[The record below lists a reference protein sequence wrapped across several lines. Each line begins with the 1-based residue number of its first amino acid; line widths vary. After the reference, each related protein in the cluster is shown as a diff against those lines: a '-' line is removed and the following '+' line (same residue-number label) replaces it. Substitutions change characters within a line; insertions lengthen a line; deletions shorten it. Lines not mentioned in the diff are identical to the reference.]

1 MDRRTL
7 IAFIDE
13 LEKISAA
20 GAIDLE
26 KVAAYD
32 PELLELMKEAGIF
45 SALGKGLAKG
55 ISGFKHGRTMKF
67 MRRAARG
74 FPKPGAKLTPRGK
87 ARMQRMTGFGQ
98 APERTA
104 FAPRQEAWR
113 RELGGQKMHTELT
126 GLRGTASEEASKRM
140 ARQQFDRSLQR
151 MGAVSQSPYG
161 AAGLERRIGQLP
173 GHPRELTR
181 TPARVVEQ
189 GTAAA
194 TPRAMAAARP
204 AARPVARPATSVG
217 TVAGGPAARR
227 ASQSRRLGTAQT
239 AVMPQQAGLG
249 YEPTMLA
256 PVPA

>member
-26 KVAAYD
+26 KVASYD

-45 SALGKGLAKG
+45 SALGRGMAKG
-55 ISGFKHGRTMKF
+55 VAGLKHGRTMKF

-74 FPKPGAKLTPRGK
+74 FPKPGAKLTPRGQAK
-87 ARMQRMTGFGQ
+87 MRQMTGFGQ

-104 FAPRQEAWR
+104 FAPRQQAWR
-113 RELGGQKMHTELT
+113 RELGGQGMNTELT
-126 GLRGTASEEASKRM
+126 GLKGTASEQAQKRM
-140 ARQQFDRSLQR
+140 ARQQFDRSLNR
-151 MGAVSQSPYG
+151 MGATSNTYGSPQ
-161 AAGLERRIGQLP
+161 ALEEAIGRVP
-173 GHPRELTR
+173 GHPREITR

-194 TPRAMAAARP
+194 TPRAMAASRQA
-204 AARPVARPATSVG
+204 ARPATSVG

-227 ASQSRRLGTAQT
+227 ASQAQRMGTAQT
-239 AVMPQQAGLG
+239 AVMPQQAGFG

>member
-20 GAIDLE
+20 GAIDME
-26 KVAAYD
+26 KLASYD
-32 PELLELMKEAGIF
+32 PELLEMMKEAGIF

-74 FPKPGAKLTPRGK
+74 FPKPGAKLTPRGQAK
-87 ARMQRMTGFGQ
+87 MRKMTGYGQ

-104 FAPRQEAWR
+104 FAPRQAAWR

-126 GLRGTASEEASKRM
+126 GMKGTASEEAAKRV
-140 ARQQFDRSLQR
+140 ARRDFDASLKR
-151 MGAVSQSPYG
+151 MGAVTQSPYG
-161 AAGLERRIGQLP
+161 AAGLEQRIARLP
-173 GHPRELTR
+173 GHPREITR

-194 TPRAMAAARP
+194 TPRAMAASRP
-204 AARPVARPATSVG
+204 AARPATSVG

-227 ASQSRRLGTAQT
+227 ASHAQRMGTAQT
-239 AVMPQQAGLG
+239 AVQPRQAGPG

-256 PVPA
+256 PAPA

>member
-20 GAIDLE
+20 GALDME
-26 KVAAYD
+26 KLASYD

-45 SALGKGLAKG
+45 SMLGKGLARG
-55 ISGFKHGRTMKF
+55 IAKAGPKIRHSGPMKF

-74 FPKPGAKLTPRGK
+74 FPKPGAKLTPRGR
-87 ARMQRMTGFGQ
+87 ARMQRMTGYGQ

-126 GLRGTASEEASKRM
+126 GMKGTASEQAAKRAAGQQYEASLK
-140 ARQQFDRSLQR
+140 R
-151 MGAVSQSPYG
+151 MGAVYQSPGG
-161 AAGLERRIGQLP
+161 AAALERRIAAAP
-173 GHPRELTR
+173 GHPRQVTR

-194 TPRAMAAARP
+194 TPRAMAASRP
-204 AARPVARPATSVG
+204 AARPATSVG

-227 ASQSRRLGTAQT
+227 ATHAQRMGTAQT
-239 AVMPQQAGLG
+239 AVAPRVSGPE
-249 YEPTMLA
+249 YSPTVLA

>member
-13 LEKISAA
+13 LEKISSA
-20 GAIDLE
+20 GAIDIE
-26 KVAAYD
+26 KLASYD

-45 SALGKGLAKG
+45 SALGKGLSKG
-55 ISGFKHGRTMKF
+55 LAGFKHGRTMKF

-74 FPKPGAKLTPRGK
+74 FPKPGAKMTPRGVAK
-87 ARMQRMTGFGQ
+87 MRKMTGYGQ
-98 APERTA
+98 AAERTA
-104 FAPRQEAWR
+104 FAPRQAAWR
-113 RELGGQKMHTELT
+113 RELAGQGTNTELT
-126 GLRGTASEEASKRM
+126 GLKGTASEQASKRM

-151 MGAVSQSPYG
+151 MGAVTQSPYG

-173 GHPRELTR
+173 GHPREITR

-194 TPRAMAAARP
+194 TPRAMAASRP
-204 AARPVARPATSVG
+204 AARPATSVG

-227 ASQSRRLGTAQT
+227 ASQAQRMGTVQT
-239 AVMPQQAGLG
+239 AVQPRQSGIG

>member
-20 GAIDLE
+20 GGLDME
-26 KVAAYD
+26 KLAAFD

-45 SALGKGLAKG
+45 SALGKGIARG
-55 ISGFKHGRTMKF
+55 ISGFRQSGAMKF

-74 FPKPGAKLTPRGK
+74 FPKPGAKLTPRGQAK
-87 ARMQRMTGFGQ
+87 MRAMTGFGQ

-104 FAPRQEAWR
+104 FAPRQAAWR
-113 RELGGQKMHTELT
+113 KELAGQGMNTELT
-126 GLRGTASEEASKRM
+126 GLKGTASEQASKRM
-140 ARQQFDRSLQR
+140 ARQQFDQSLQR
-151 MGAVSQSPYG
+151 MGAVSNTYG
-161 AAGLERRIGQLP
+161 SNQALEQAIGSVG
-173 GHPRELTR
+173 GHPRQITR

-204 AARPVARPATSVG
+204 ATSVG

-227 ASQSRRLGTAQT
+227 ASQAQRMGTVQT
-239 AVMPQQAGLG
+239 AVMPTSAGMG